1 MVLRRPGAA
10 SSFWAGTKAAARCCM
25 GRTGQEIERFIPP
38 EENGF
43 VYEIEDFIRGV
54 REGRLESDVIPHRDT
69 LLCMELF
76 DLCDREN
83 PQEK

>member
-1 MVLRRPGAA
+1 MLLIPLWDVDLDKAYELQR
-10 SSFWAGTKAAARCCM
+10 SF
-25 GRTGQEIERFIPP
+25 PP

>member
-1 MVLRRPGAA
+1 M
-10 SSFWAGTKAAARCCM
+10 
-25 GRTGQEIERFIPP
+25 
-38 EENGF
+38 
-43 VYEIEDFIRGV
+43 YEIEEFIRGV

-69 LLCMELF
+69 ILCMELF